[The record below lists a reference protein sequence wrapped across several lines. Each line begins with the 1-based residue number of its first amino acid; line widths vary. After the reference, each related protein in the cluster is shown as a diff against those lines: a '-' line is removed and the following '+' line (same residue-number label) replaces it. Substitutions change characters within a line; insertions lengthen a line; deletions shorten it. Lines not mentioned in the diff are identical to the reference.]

1 MLTEIEDADDAR
13 LGFRLVDLWGFLP
26 GFRTGGG
33 SSHGPILPLLRSG
46 HRRRP
51 IDRRSGR
58 LADDLAQVAAEIA
71 DPAVSPLPVG
81 PVVECQVHR
90 QCARLAPGDRKSTRL
105 NSSH

>member
-1 MLTEIEDADDAR
+1 MLPDALATMLTEIEDADDAR

-33 SSHGPILPLLRSG
+33 SSHGPILPLLRPG

-58 LADDLAQVAAEIA
+58 LADDLAQVADEIA
-71 DPAVSPLPVG
+71 DQAVSPLTFG
-81 PVVECQVHR
+81 TVVECPVHR
-90 QCARLAPGDRKSTRL
+90 PLG
-105 NSSH
+105 